1 MQLPDFC
8 IFALRITNDNSIG
21 KKILDANQYYTF
33 LDGFYINNN
42 SVEFHAK
49 KAGIVTLYDDYLNHY
64 RRLQCGLSGVSRR
77 HWRTGS
83 RIMTGKD

>member
-42 SVEFHAK
+42 TIECKSPLARMAVP
-49 KAGIVTLYDDYLNHY
+49 I
-64 RRLQCGLSGVSRR
+64 
-77 HWRTGS
+77 
-83 RIMTGKD
+83 